1 MDRILS
7 HIPIIDDLLGG
18 GFRKGF
24 ITEIAGSP
32 WSLIKNIMHRILA
45 GISRKYKVTIVYNQ
59 DFNGIDPYLLE
70 KYSRLYK
77 IPRTILE
84 SNIRIKRS
92 FKPIDYISI
101 FKSINYDDIIF
112 LVDPFLNV
120 NNKSLYSDI
129 NSILRSFLNYGSTLI
144 IFNRVGVNGYPYGGH
159 IHLHTVHYIITFKL
173 INRNFVMVKLFKGI
187 DKEPDSLYVD
197 LNSLVGY
204 GKYSIQ
210 YSLSRW
216 MING

>member
-1 MDRILS
+1 VDRILS

-18 GFRKGF
+18 GFRRGY

-32 WSLIKNIMHRILA
+32 WSLVKNIMHRILA
-45 GISRKYKVTIVYNQ
+45 GISRKYKVIIVYNQ

-77 IPRTILE
+77 VPRVILE
-84 SNIRIKRS
+84 SNIKIKRS

-101 FKSINYDDIIF
+101 LKSINSEDIIF

-120 NNKSLYSDI
+120 NNKSLYSEI
-129 NSILRSFLNYGSTLI
+129 NSILRKFLNRSSTLI
-144 IFNRVGVNGYPYGGH
+144 VFNRLGINGYPYGGH
-159 IHLHTVHYIITFKL
+159 IHLHTIHYLITFKL

-187 DKEPDSLYVD
+187 DIDADSLYVD
-197 LNSLVGY
+197 LSSLIGY

-216 MING
+216 MI